1 MPMQP
6 KGGRAARRAASL
18 LLLVA
23 LLASPAGFA
32 RTTRPKAHRPSA
44 AAPASTATTPA
55 TATTAAIAPGPLGQA
70 IDREVQAALKGTAA
84 LGVHVVDLASG
95 ETVYGYNPDDL
106 RVIASNTKLLTT
118 ATALEALGPG
128 FFFETRFVM
137 RGPVKD
143 GVLEGDL
150 GVIGGGDPNISGRN
164 FDGDSLAVFRDWA
177 RELGRRGVR
186 RVTGDLY
193 LATGLFEAQQIHP
206 DWPRGQLDSW
216 YEAPVAALSFNDNCI
231 LVRVSPGDRAG
242 LPVRVETVPS
252 VPLFRLD
259 LSARTVDSH
268 KRQKLAISRS
278 DDLLHVS
285 GSMAVNSGTF
295 ETWITVP
302 DPVAYFGSG
311 LKTALAE
318 EGITVEGRLHPTP
331 QLPAFAWER
340 VGVFRSDLV
349 TALRV
354 ILKHS
359 QNFYAESLVKQL
371 GARLCGE
378 GSWREGVRAVSEF
391 LIGIGVPQAT
401 FNMVDGSGMSRE
413 NRFAPRSLTTLLRYM
428 FYRPEGPEFA
438 RALPY
443 AGEDVGSWKRRMAR
457 PPYSGNVSAKTGTL
471 EGVSAL
477 SGYAK
482 SVSGKFYAFSIL
494 INRTRGGFDAHHA
507 QDRIVMALID
517 NG

>member
-1 MPMQP
+1 MLKEPQ
-6 KGGRAARRAASL
+6 GGRAARAAAL
-18 LLLVA
+18 LLFAA
-23 LLASPAGFA
+23 LLTGPAGFA
-32 RTTRPKAHRPSA
+32 RTTRPTRAHRPARATPA
-44 AAPASTATTPA
+44 AAKPVANAA
-55 TATTAAIAPGPLGQA
+55 TAAIAPGPLGQA

-84 LGVHVVDLASG
+84 LGVHVVDLATG

-137 RGPVKD
+137 RGTVKD
-143 GVLEGDL
+143 GVLQGDL
-150 GVIGGGDPNISGRN
+150 GVIGGGDPNISGRD

-177 RELGRRGVR
+177 RELAKRGVR

-193 LATGLFEAQQIHP
+193 LASGLFEAQQIHP

-231 LVRVSPGDRAG
+231 LVRVSPGARAG
-242 LPVRVETVPS
+242 QPVRVETVPS
-252 VPLFRLD
+252 VSLFRLD
-259 LSARTVDSH
+259 VSARTVASRG
-268 KRQKLAISRS
+268 RQKLAISRS
-278 DDLLHVS
+278 GDLLHV
-285 GSMAVNSGTF
+285 GGAMAVSAGTF

-302 DPVAYFGSG
+302 DSVAYFGAG
-311 LKTALAE
+311 LSTALAE
-318 EGITVEGRLHPTP
+318 EGIAVEGRLHPTAE
-331 QLPAFAWER
+331 LPAFVWER

-391 LIGIGVPQAT
+391 LIGIGVPPGT
-401 FNMVDGSGMSRE
+401 FTMVDGSGMSRE

-428 FYRPEGPEFA
+428 FYRPEGAEFA

-457 PPYSGNVSAKTGTL
+457 PPYFGNVSAKTGTL

-494 INRTRGGFDAHHA
+494 LNRTRGGFDSHHA